1 MVKGTGKK
9 GTVISARDMENFEFI
24 LDPST
29 RDMMVNGHQAIS
41 QLELWSWLRNYEP
54 EEGRGF
60 MFSSS
65 SNLDRIIE
73 KMESLP
79 NAPGHSGYTM
89 RHLHNA
95 VASHLRTTIQHG

>member
-1 MVKGTGKK
+1 
-9 GTVISARDMENFEFI
+9 MENFEFI

-29 RDMMVNGHQAIS
+29 RDMMANGHQAIS

-79 NAPGHSGYTM
+79 NAPGHSGSSFGYTM
-89 RHLHNA
+89 RHLHFIAQRGMDAYRNE